1 MGFGDFIK
9 SAAGGNIIG
18 SAIGAVGSLVGGAL
32 NASDASAQMEMQ
44 REFAQNGVR
53 WKVEDAK
60 RAGIHPLAALGA
72 QTFSY
77 NPVMTGDNGVSEA
90 MARMGQGV
98 DRAAHAKAMA
108 EERALD
114 AELTRANIR
123 KVNAET
129 DFVNQQ
135 ATQSK
140 IAVAK
145 AALPPP
151 MPAVNE
157 NPRPPVPSSKPG
169 VAPFWEHY
177 KNFDWITPVPSGDLK
192 DYVSENQLINIA
204 SQLAYAGA
212 AWNGKVRPDLSLFT
226 PRQRARIQVGL
237 ETPRYYP
244 FMGWRSEP
252 TVGHFLS
259 KLVPFMKPAV
269 LEALIRTMRR
279 R

>member
-1 MGFGDFIK
+1 MGFGDFLK
-9 SAAGGNIIG
+9 SSGGGSIIG
-18 SAIGAVGSLVGGAL
+18 GAIGAVGSLIGGGI
-32 NASDASAQMEMQ
+32 NASNASAQMAMQ
-44 REFAQNGVR
+44 REFSQNGIR
-53 WKVEDAK
+53 WKVADAK
-60 RAGIHPLAALGA
+60 AAGIHPLAALGA

-98 DRAAHAKAMA
+98 DRAAHAKALA

-129 DFVNQQ
+129 DYVNQQ

-151 MPAVNE
+151 MPSVNE
-157 NPRPPVPSSKPG
+157 NPRPPVASSKPG
-169 VAPFWEHY
+169 IRPFWEHY

-212 AWNGKVRPDLSLFT
+212 AWNGKVRPDDALFT
-226 PRQRARIQVGL
+226 PRQRTRIQAGL

-244 FMGWRSEP
+244 FMGWRVEP
-252 TVGHFLS
+252 SVGHFLS

-269 LEALIRTMRR
+269 LDTLVRVLQSR
-279 R
+279 